1 MKYDKF
7 IDEVQTRAHLDNEDQ
22 ALRAV
27 EAALNTLAERILKTE
42 ADDLAAQLPQQIGVY
57 LVADEY
63 AQSFDMKQ
71 FYYKVSL
78 RESVGQPLAMMH
90 ARAVMSVVE
99 QAVSPGELR
108 DMLAELP
115 TEEYESLF
123 TYGSEYRNLEGK

>member
-1 MKYDKF
+1 MKYDEF
-7 IDEVQTRAHLDNEDQ
+7 IKEVQTRAHLDNEDQ
-22 ALRAV
+22 ALK
-27 EAALNTLAERILKTE
+27 AAESTLNTLAERILKSE
-42 ADDLAAQLPQQIGVY
+42 AEELAAQLPQQIGLY
-57 LVADEY
+57 LVAGEY
-63 AQSFDMKQ
+63 AQSFDMEQ

-78 RESVGQPLAMMH
+78 RESLGQPLAMMH